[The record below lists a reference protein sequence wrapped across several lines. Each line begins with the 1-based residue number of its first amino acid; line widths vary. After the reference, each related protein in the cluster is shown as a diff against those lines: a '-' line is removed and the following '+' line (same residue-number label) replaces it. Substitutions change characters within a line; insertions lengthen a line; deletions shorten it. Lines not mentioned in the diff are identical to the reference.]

1 MKFDSFLCVF
11 VIVFSY
17 WNSYLDLYLLLTGKT
32 FGPLHFSRQDLGV
45 LTIMRGRDHGLA
57 DYNTVR
63 KTLKLGEIKS
73 WTDLNPDLPD
83 SVRTIFLL

>member
-1 MKFDSFLCVF
+1 MCFCKLIHAGICYSDDYL
-11 VIVFSY
+11 
-17 WNSYLDLYLLLTGKT
+17 YLDLYLLLTGKT

-83 SVRTIFLL
+83 SVCTIFLL